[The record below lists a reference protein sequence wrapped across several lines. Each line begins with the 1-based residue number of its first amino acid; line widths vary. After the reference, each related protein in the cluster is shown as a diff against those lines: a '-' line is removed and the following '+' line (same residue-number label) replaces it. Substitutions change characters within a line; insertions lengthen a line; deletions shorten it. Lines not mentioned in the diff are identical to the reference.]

1 MIIERI
7 GAKLTKYLWYDY
19 GLIKL
24 GLTAA
29 CLFLLTQPIYQFLI
43 EKPTITVPTK
53 EALRAEDLPVI
64 IVCPEPK
71 VNLTALNFLGYEN
84 QYFYKNGRLK
94 YNDSY
99 HVMSWNGKNQDSVK
113 NVFKNVSSLKS
124 PEDCPDHGWIE
135 FGMSSDESIG
145 SETFRSQCS

>member
-1 MIIERI
+1 MVKERI

-53 EALRAEDLPVI
+53 EDLRPEDLPVI

-71 VNLTALNFLGYEN
+71 VNLTALTFLGYEN
-84 QYFYKNGRLK
+84 LYR
-94 YNDSY
+94 
-99 HVMSWNGKNQDSVK
+99 
-113 NVFKNVSSLKS
+113 
-124 PEDCPDHGWIE
+124 
-135 FGMSSDESIG
+135 
-145 SETFRSQCS
+145 